1 MINKNDIK
9 PSFEKIP
16 ESYQR
21 YIDEIYNISRQ
32 KKGGWVSNK
41 ELAENMNV
49 KPASVTGML
58 KKLKESNLIKW
69 ETRKS
74 IRLTDKGKKVALQLN
89 KTHSLLRDF
98 FEKILKIKDDTLI
111 EKLACEIEHH
121 ITHDVQDSLKNFL
134 DTYLFSE

>member
-9 PSFEKIP
+9 SSFEKIP

-21 YIDEIYNISRQ
+21 YLDEIYNISRQ

-41 ELAENMNV
+41 ELAENLNV

-58 KKLKESNLIKW
+58 KNLKESNLIKW

-74 IRLTDKGKKVALQLN
+74 IRLTDKGKKIALQLN
-89 KTHSLLRDF
+89 KTHALLRVF
-98 FEKILKIKDDTLI
+98 FEKVLKIKDDDLI

>member
-9 PSFEKIP
+9 PPFEKIP

-21 YIDEIYNISRQ
+21 YLDEIYNISKQ

-41 ELAENMNV
+41 ELAENLNV

-74 IRLTDKGKKVALQLN
+74 IRLTDKGKKIALQLN

-98 FEKILKIKDDTLI
+98 FEKVLKIKDDDLI

-121 ITHDVQDSLKNFL
+121 ITDDVQDSLKFFL

>member
-9 PSFEKIP
+9 SSFEKIP

-21 YIDEIYNISRQ
+21 YLDEIYNISRQ

-41 ELAENMNV
+41 ELAEHLNV

-74 IRLTDKGKKVALQLN
+74 IRLTDKGKKIALQLN
-89 KTHSLLRDF
+89 KTHSLLKDF
-98 FEKILKIKDDTLI
+98 FEKVLKIKDDDLI

>member
-21 YIDEIYNISRQ
+21 YLDEIYNISRQ

-41 ELAENMNV
+41 ELAEHLNV

-74 IRLTDKGKKVALQLN
+74 IRLTEKGKKIALQLN
-89 KTHSLLRDF
+89 KTHTLLRDF
-98 FEKILKIKDDTLI
+98 FEKVLKIKDDDLI

-121 ITHDVQDSLKNFL
+121 ITHDVQHSLKTFL

>member
-1 MINKNDIK
+1 MINKNDSK
-9 PSFEKIP
+9 TSLEKIP

-21 YIDEIYNISRQ
+21 YLDEIYNISTR

-41 ELAENMNV
+41 ELAEKLNV

-74 IRLTDKGKKVALQLN
+74 IRLTEKGKKIALQLN
-89 KTHSLLRDF
+89 KTHSLLREF
-98 FEKILKIKDDTLI
+98 FEKVLKIKDDALI

-121 ITHDVQDSLKNFL
+121 ITHDVQDSLKTFL

>member
-1 MINKNDIK
+1 MINNND
-9 PSFEKIP
+9 SNTSLEKIP

-21 YIDEIYNISRQ
+21 YIDEIYNISKQ

-41 ELAENMNV
+41 ELAESLNV

-58 KKLKESNLIKW
+58 KNLKESNLIKW

-74 IRLTDKGKKVALQLN
+74 IRLTDKGKKIALQLN
-89 KTHSLLRDF
+89 RTHSLLRDF
-98 FEKILKIKDDTLI
+98 FEKVLKIKDDDLI

-121 ITHDVQDSLKNFL
+121 ITLDVQDSLKDFL
-134 DTYLFSE
+134 DTFK

>member
-9 PSFEKIP
+9 SSFEKIP

-21 YIDEIYNISRQ
+21 YLDEIYNISRQ

-41 ELAENMNV
+41 ELAENLNV

-58 KKLKESNLIKW
+58 KNLKESNLIKW

-74 IRLTDKGKKVALQLN
+74 IRLTDKGKKIALQLN

-98 FEKILKIKDDTLI
+98 FEKVLKIKDDDLI

>member
-9 PSFEKIP
+9 SSFEKIP

-21 YIDEIYNISRQ
+21 YLDEIYTISRQ

-41 ELAENMNV
+41 ELAENLNV

-58 KKLKESNLIKW
+58 KNLKESNLIKW

-74 IRLTDKGKKVALQLN
+74 IRLTDKGKKIALQLN

-98 FEKILKIKDDTLI
+98 FEKVLKIKDDDLI

>member
-1 MINKNDIK
+1 MGKKGNKKNFLEDV
-9 PSFEKIP
+9 P

-21 YIDEIYNISRQ
+21 YLDEIYNISRQ

-41 ELAENMNV
+41 ELAEKLNV

-74 IRLTDKGKKVALQLN
+74 IRLTDKGKKIALQLN
-89 KTHSLLRDF
+89 MTHSLLRKF
-98 FEKILKIKDDTLI
+98 FEKVLKIKDDALI

-134 DTYLFSE
+134 DTYLFTE

>member
-21 YIDEIYNISRQ
+21 YLDEIYNISRQ

-41 ELAENMNV
+41 ELAENLNV

-74 IRLTDKGKKVALQLN
+74 IRLTDKGKKIALQLN
-89 KTHSLLRDF
+89 KTHSLLKDF
-98 FEKILKIKDDTLI
+98 FEKVLKIKDDDLI

>member
-9 PSFEKIP
+9 PPFEKIP

-21 YIDEIYNISRQ
+21 YLDEIYNISKQ

-41 ELAENMNV
+41 ELAENLNV

-74 IRLTDKGKKVALQLN
+74 IRLTDKGKKIALQLN

-98 FEKILKIKDDTLI
+98 FEKVLKIKDDDLI

-121 ITHDVQDSLKNFL
+121 ITDDVQDSLKIFL

>member
-21 YIDEIYNISRQ
+21 YLDEIYNISKQ

-41 ELAENMNV
+41 ELAENLNV

-74 IRLTDKGKKVALQLN
+74 IRLTDKGKKIALQLN

-98 FEKILKIKDDTLI
+98 FEKVLKIKDDDLI

>member
-1 MINKNDIK
+1 MINKNDSNT
-9 PSFEKIP
+9 SFEKIP

-41 ELAENMNV
+41 ELAENLNV

-58 KKLKESNLIKW
+58 KNLKESNLIKW

-74 IRLTDKGKKVALQLN
+74 IRLTDKGKKIALQLN
-89 KTHSLLRDF
+89 KTHSLLRVF
-98 FEKILKIKDDTLI
+98 FEKVLKIKDDDLI

>member
-9 PSFEKIP
+9 PPFEKIP

-21 YIDEIYNISRQ
+21 YLDEIYNISKQ

-41 ELAENMNV
+41 ELAENLNV

-74 IRLTDKGKKVALQLN
+74 IRLTDKGKKIALQLN

-98 FEKILKIKDDTLI
+98 FEKVLKIKDDDLI

-121 ITHDVQDSLKNFL
+121 ITHDVQDSLKDFL
-134 DTYLFSE
+134 DTYLLSE

>member
-21 YIDEIYNISRQ
+21 YLDEIYNISRQ

-41 ELAENMNV
+41 ELAENLNV

-58 KKLKESNLIKW
+58 KNLKESNLIKW

-74 IRLTDKGKKVALQLN
+74 IRLTDKGKKIALQLN

-98 FEKILKIKDDTLI
+98 FEKVLKIKDDDLI

-121 ITHDVQDSLKNFL
+121 ITNDVQDSLKNFL

>member
-9 PSFEKIP
+9 PSIEKIP

-21 YIDEIYNISRQ
+21 YLDEIYNISRQ

-41 ELAENMNV
+41 ELAENLNV

-58 KKLKESNLIKW
+58 KNLKESNLIKW

-74 IRLTDKGKKVALQLN
+74 IRLTDKGKKIALQLN

-98 FEKILKIKDDTLI
+98 FEKVLKIKDDDLI

>member
-1 MINKNDIK
+1 MINKND
-9 PSFEKIP
+9 SDTSLEKIP

-21 YIDEIYNISRQ
+21 YLDEIYNISKQ

-41 ELAENMNV
+41 ELAENLNV

-58 KKLKESNLIKW
+58 KNLKESNLIKW
-69 ETRKS
+69 ETRRS

-89 KTHSLLRDF
+89 MTHSLLKNF
-98 FEKILKIKDDTLI
+98 FEKVLKIKDDALI

-121 ITHDVQDSLKNFL
+121 ITLDVQDSLKDFL
-134 DTYLFSE
+134 DTFK

>member
-1 MINKNDIK
+1 MLNKNDIK
-9 PSFEKIP
+9 SSLNKIP

-21 YIDEIYNISRQ
+21 YLDEIYNISKQ

-41 ELAENMNV
+41 ELAENLNV

-58 KKLKESNLIKW
+58 KKLKESKLIKW

-74 IRLTDKGKKVALQLN
+74 IRLTEKGKKIALQLN
-89 KTHSLLRDF
+89 ETHSLLRDF
-98 FEKILKIKDDTLI
+98 FEKVLKIKDDALI

-121 ITHDVQDSLKNFL
+121 ITHDVQHSLKNFL

>member
-1 MINKNDIK
+1 MNNKDDIK
-9 PSFEKIP
+9 LSFEKIP

-21 YIDEIYNISRQ
+21 YLDEIYNISRQ

-41 ELAENMNV
+41 ELAENLNV
-49 KPASVTGML
+49 TPASVSGML

-74 IRLTDKGKKVALQLN
+74 IRLTENGKKIALQLN

-98 FEKILKIKDDTLI
+98 FEKVLKIKDDDLI

>member
-1 MINKNDIK
+1 MNNKDDIK
-9 PSFEKIP
+9 LSFEKIP

-21 YIDEIYNISRQ
+21 YLDEIYNISRQ

-41 ELAENMNV
+41 ELAENLNV
-49 KPASVTGML
+49 TPASVSGML

-74 IRLTDKGKKVALQLN
+74 IRLTENGKKIALQLN

-98 FEKILKIKDDTLI
+98 FEKVLKIKDDDLI

-121 ITHDVQDSLKNFL
+121 ITHEVQDSLKNFL

>member
-1 MINKNDIK
+1 MINKNDIE

-21 YIDEIYNISRQ
+21 YLDEIYNISRQ

-41 ELAENMNV
+41 ELAENLNV

-74 IRLTDKGKKVALQLN
+74 IRLTENGKKIALQLN
-89 KTHSLLRDF
+89 KTHFLLREF
-98 FEKILKIKDDTLI
+98 FEKVLKIKDDALI

-134 DTYLFSE
+134 DTYLLSE

>member
-21 YIDEIYNISRQ
+21 YLDEIYNISRQ

-58 KKLKESNLIKW
+58 KNLKESDLIKW

-74 IRLTDKGKKVALQLN
+74 IRLTDKGKKIALQLN

-98 FEKILKIKDDTLI
+98 FEKVLKIKDDDLI

-134 DTYLFSE
+134 DTYLLSE

>member
-1 MINKNDIK
+1 MINKNHIK

-21 YIDEIYNISRQ
+21 YLDEIYNISRQ

-41 ELAENMNV
+41 ELAEHLNV

-74 IRLTDKGKKVALQLN
+74 IRLTDKGKKIALQLN
-89 KTHSLLRDF
+89 KTHSLLKDF
-98 FEKILKIKDDTLI
+98 FEKVLKIKDDDLI

>member
-21 YIDEIYNISRQ
+21 YLDEIYNISRQ

-41 ELAENMNV
+41 ELAEHLNV

-74 IRLTDKGKKVALQLN
+74 IRLTEKGKKIALQLN
-89 KTHSLLRDF
+89 KTHTLLRDF
-98 FEKILKIKDDTLI
+98 FEKVLKIKDDDLI